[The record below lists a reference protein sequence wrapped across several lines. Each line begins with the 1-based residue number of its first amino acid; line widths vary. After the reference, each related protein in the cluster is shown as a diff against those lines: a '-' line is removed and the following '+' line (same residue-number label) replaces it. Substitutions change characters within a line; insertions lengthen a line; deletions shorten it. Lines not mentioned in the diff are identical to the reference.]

1 MVRLLLL
8 NTKLKATRALWTCKM
23 NDSKVEA
30 GKIFLDYH
38 MEEGKKMS
46 QFK

>member
-1 MVRLLLL
+1 
-8 NTKLKATRALWTCKM
+8 M

-38 MEEGKKMS
+38 MEEWVNLNNQNYKDKA
-46 QFK
+46 KPVL

>member
-1 MVRLLLL
+1 
-8 NTKLKATRALWTCKM
+8 M

-38 MEEGKKMS
+38 MEEGKKWVNLNN
-46 QFK
+46 QNYKDKAKPVL